1 MANDDINQIIESA
14 VNARVEA
21 AVLEAMS
28 SSEVMGRFVTAALSK
43 PVSTGSYSE
52 KNKPLITHLLHNAI
66 EEQTKAVVS
75 EQIAELRPI
84 IAEDVRKALKKS
96 VGVISD
102 SLVDGLV
109 SSAAGRYPSIKVDF
123 GNAS

>member
-43 PVSTGSYSE
+43 PVSTGAYSE
-52 KNKPLITHLLHNAI
+52 KKPLLTHLLHNAI

-96 VGVISD
+96 IGVISD
-102 SLVDGLV
+102 SLVMG
-109 SSAAGRYPSIKVDF
+109 
-123 GNAS
+123 

>member
-43 PVSTGSYSE
+43 PVSTG
-52 KNKPLITHLLHNAI
+52 T
-66 EEQTKAVVS
+66 
-75 EQIAELRPI
+75 
-84 IAEDVRKALKKS
+84 
-96 VGVISD
+96 
-102 SLVDGLV
+102 
-109 SSAAGRYPSIKVDF
+109 
-123 GNAS
+123 